1 MTDTALRS
9 IPAAPGRI
17 PLVGHLWALWREP
30 LAFLQSLSEVG
41 ELVRV
46 DLGPMPV
53 YVVTTPGLQQQVLTT
68 HAASFTRGRIYD
80 RARSLFGNGL
90 ATSDGGY
97 HLRQRRLVQPAF
109 HRTRIAGYAEVMNDR
124 TRERAGSWHAGQVV
138 AVDRSMHELTLGI
151 AVDALFAD
159 GLDPATT
166 GEIHGL
172 VPAIMAGIP
181 VRMATPA
188 RLDRWPIVP
197 ANRRFDAAAER
208 LRALVDELV
217 AARRHDH
224 RGRGSGDLLSLLLD
238 ARDADTGEAMT
249 DVQVCDEVIS
259 LLLAGTET
267 PGTTLSWAFY
277 ELARHPEVEAR
288 LHAEVDA
295 TVGTGPVGLE
305 DLARLEYTAR
315 VLQEVLRL
323 HPTLLF
329 TRRATRSVALG
340 GVHLPAGTEVAYSPY
355 ALHRDP
361 RTYPQPTH
369 FDPDRWLP
377 GRSAPSHE
385 TFSPFGAGRH
395 KCLGEAFGWTEMMI
409 AVAVVAARWRLRVAE
424 GHVVR
429 EVPAEVPRPGALPM
443 TVLPR

>member
-1 MTDTALRS
+1 MTDTSLQS
-9 IPAAPGRI
+9 VPAAPGRI
-17 PLVGHLWALWREP
+17 PLAGHLWALWREP
-30 LAFLQSLSEVG
+30 LGFLRSLADVG

-53 YVVTTPGLQQQVLTT
+53 YVVTTPVLQQQMLTT
-68 HAASFTRGRIYD
+68 HAASFARGRIYD

-109 HRTRIAGYAEVMNDR
+109 HRTRIAGYAEVMSGH
-124 TRERAGSWHAGQVV
+124 TRELASSWRVGQVV
-138 AVDRSMHELTLGI
+138 AVDRAMHELTLRI
-151 AVDALFAD
+151 AVDALFAG
-159 GLDPATT
+159 GLDPATS

-197 ANRRFDAAAER
+197 ANGRFDTAARR
-208 LRALVDELV
+208 LRTLVDGLV
-217 AARRHDH
+217 AARRRDHDP
-224 RGRGSGDLLSLLLD
+224 GSGDLLALLLD

-249 DVQVCDEVIS
+249 DTQVCDEVIS

-267 PGTTLSWAFY
+267 PGTTLSWAFH
-277 ELARHPEVEAR
+277 ELARHPEAEAR

-295 TVGTGPVGLE
+295 TVGTGPVGLG
-305 DLARLEYTAR
+305 DVARLEYTAR
-315 VLQEVLRL
+315 VVQEVLRL

-329 TRRATRSVALG
+329 TRRATSSVVLG

-355 ALHRDP
+355 VLHRDP
-361 RTYPQPTH
+361 RTYPRPND

-377 GRSAPSHE
+377 GGTGPSHE
-385 TFSPFGAGRH
+385 TFIPFGAGRH

-409 AVAVVAARWRLRVAE
+409 AVAGVAARWRLRVAD

-429 EVPAEVPRPGALPM
+429 EVPAEVPRPDALPM